1 MEDLIINEGRRV
13 PGVQFMAK
21 TGELRLSGRSIPE
34 NALEMFSP
42 LIEWLDRYIKE
53 PAPQTSFEFRLVYF
67 NSSSAEYILEILR
80 RLEALHLSG
89 KKVSLNWYY
98 DTDDEDMQ
106 QIGEDFKSMLKIP
119 IEMTENEVEEE
130 E

>member
-13 PGVQFMAK
+13 PGVKFIAS

-34 NALEMFSP
+34 NAYDMYQP
-42 LIEWLDRYIKE
+42 LLTWLDGYIQQPAKE
-53 PAPQTSFEFRLVYF
+53 TSFEFRLVYF

-80 RLEALHLSG
+80 RLETLFLKG
-89 KKVSLNWYY
+89 NKVTLNWFY

-130 E
+130 

>member
-1 MEDLIINEGRRV
+1 MEDLIINDGRRV
-13 PGVQFMAK
+13 PGVKFMAS

-34 NALEMFSP
+34 NALDMYSP
-42 LIEWLDRYIKE
+42 LLEWLDRYIQQ
-53 PAPQTSFEFRLVYF
+53 PAGQTSFEFRLVYF

-80 RLEALHLSG
+80 RLETLYLQG
-89 KKVSLNWYY
+89 NKVSLNWYF

-119 IEMTENEVEEE
+119 IEMVENEVEEE
-130 E
+130 